1 MIHSKETQEDLMR
14 PFFHRIPPVSV
25 VQFTVQM
32 SRLNGLEKT
41 HQERTFVVK
50 LKSKLRSLFHYE
62 QIV

>member
-1 MIHSKETQEDLMR
+1 MIHSNETQEDLMR

-41 HQERTFVVK
+41 HQERRFV
-50 LKSKLRSLFHYE
+50 LN
-62 QIV
+62 